1 MFNKES
7 KEEKDAR
14 KTAELMQKYGL
25 DYISEK
31 DKESIRKILSNL
43 VGTGMMNTGVSLSL
57 GKPEE
62 QVKMAYLYALM
73 EQNWIIIRQLDR
85 ISNLLDKD

>member
-43 VGTGMMNTGVSLSL
+43 VGTGMMKTGVSLSL

-62 QVKMAYLYALM
+62 HVKMAYLYALM